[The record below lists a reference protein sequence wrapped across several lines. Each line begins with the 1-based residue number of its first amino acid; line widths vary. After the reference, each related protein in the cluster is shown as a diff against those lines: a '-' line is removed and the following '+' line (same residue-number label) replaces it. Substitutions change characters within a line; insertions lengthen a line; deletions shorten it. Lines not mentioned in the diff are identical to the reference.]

1 MSRGTEYHKP
11 RAYVSHETKTS
22 TISMAC
28 CLSCENVLSDP
39 KTKEVQQ
46 MTEPVRRR
54 GRSLFRRDAMAKVM
68 RGAKDFGLE
77 IGGVEVTRDGT
88 IRVLAKDTIK
98 PSSDLDDWLAKG
110 GKDASAP

>member
-1 MSRGTEYHKP
+1 LLPIVRK
-11 RAYVSHETKTS
+11 
-22 TISMAC
+22 
-28 CLSCENVLSDP
+28 VLSDP

-54 GRSLFRRDAMAKVM
+54 GRSLFRRDTMAKVM
-68 RGAKDFGLE
+68 RGAKDFSLE

-88 IRVLAKDTIK
+88 IRVLAKDAIK